1 MIPAAAAHHDTAP
14 VSPLRAIATLGG
26 GLVLLLMGSTLT
38 TPIFE
43 LYRQQFSLTGVRVTA
58 IFAAYVVGVLA
69 ALIGAGRLSK
79 HLAGRAPAVAAAVLS
94 IAATVL
100 FATAGSVTT
109 IGLARVLSGVSVGL
123 CTGTL
128 TSMLKDALPA
138 RQAAVVSSACIA
150 TGLASGPF
158 LAQAAIAWLPDPA
171 HTAYWL
177 YLPLPIAALLLFA
190 THPGS
195 SRVRTSPPASPSTEP
210 VARQRVALS
219 TATLCC
225 AYALNGYYLALVPT
239 LMQQNL
245 ASGTLIASLAVSILL
260 ATSAVGQTLTRSR
273 PQAPMERAGLACL
286 VAGALAATAAVA
298 FASTLGFLGATVAL
312 GVGHGLTTSSSLTA
326 LHAAM
331 PPNRSAEIIAGY
343 FACGYLA
350 SAVPILGVGWLGD
363 HLGFTSAAV
372 AFFGIVALLAVGCAI
387 ALRSSDRQVADA
399 PGLVDRRDTTDPVAR
414 SCGAEER

>member
-14 VSPLRAIATLGG
+14 ISPLRAITTLGG
-26 GLVLLLMGSTLT
+26 GLVFVLMGSTLT

-43 LYRQQFSLTGVRVTA
+43 LYRQQFSLTGVWITT

-69 ALIGAGRLSK
+69 TLIVAGRLSR
-79 HLAGRAPAVAAAVLS
+79 HLTGRATAVAAAMLS
-94 IAATVL
+94 IAATVV
-100 FATAGSVTT
+100 FATAGGVTT
-109 IGLARVLSGVSVGL
+109 IGVARVLSGVSVGL

-128 TSMLKDALPA
+128 TAMLKDTLPS
-138 RQAAVVSSACIA
+138 RQAAVVSSVSIA
-150 TGLASGPF
+150 TGLASGPL

-177 YLPLPIAALLLFA
+177 YLPLPIAASLLFA
-190 THPGS
+190 THPGPT
-195 SRVRTSPPASPSTEP
+195 RVRTAPPSKPSTEP
-210 VARQRVALS
+210 LARQRVALS

-239 LMQQNL
+239 LMQRNL
-245 ASGTLIASLAVSILL
+245 ASGTLVASLAVSILL

-273 PQAPMERAGLACL
+273 PHATMERAGLACL
-286 VAGALAATAAVA
+286 ATGALAATAAVVG
-298 FASTLGFLGATVAL
+298 ASALGFLGATVAL

-326 LHAAM
+326 LHAAV

-363 HLGFTSAAV
+363 RFGLTSAAG
-372 AFFGIVALLAVGCAI
+372 AFFGIVTLLAVGCRI
-387 ALRSSDRQVADA
+387 ALRSADRQVADV
-399 PGLVDRRDTTDPVAR
+399 PGLVD
-414 SCGAEER
+414 G